1 MHVSKRKKNKD
12 NQAPIAAPEIT
23 SAGPIEI
30 EPVLEAIEEALE
42 WAHDVAAGLVRDY
55 PEEVASIERARAFMR
70 KRFRGEP
77 ATVAVEDVLFAI
89 GLVISSI
96 DRDPGPIAVRIL
108 RLAEPLWFP
117 SAAQLW
123 ERSLPR
129 PVIRA
134 PRFGGAFTTHH
145 AFA

>member
-1 MHVSKRKKNKD
+1 MSKRKKKENKS
-12 NQAPIAAPEIT
+12 QPAAPEIA
-23 SAGPIEI
+23 SEGPIEI
-30 EPVLEAIEEALE
+30 EPVLTAIEEALD
-42 WAHDVAAGLVRDY
+42 WALDIAAGLVRDY
-55 PEEVASIERARAFMR
+55 PEEVSSIERARAFMR

-77 ATVAVEDVLFAI
+77 AMVAVEDVLFAI
-89 GLVISSI
+89 GLIIGSI
-96 DRDPGPIAVRIL
+96 DYDPGPLAVRIL

-145 AFA
+145 TSA

>member
-1 MHVSKRKKNKD
+1 MSKRKKKE
-12 NQAPIAAPEIT
+12 NQAKPATPEIA
-23 SAGPIEI
+23 SEGPIEL
-30 EPVLEAIEEALE
+30 EPVLVAIEEALD
-42 WAHDVAAGLVRDY
+42 WALDVAAGLVRDF

-89 GLVISSI
+89 GLIIGSI
-96 DRDPGPIAVRIL
+96 EYDPGPIAVRIL

>member
-1 MHVSKRKKNKD
+1 MHVSKRKKKE
-12 NQAPIAAPEIT
+12 NQAQPATPAIT
-23 SAGPIEI
+23 SQGPIEI
-30 EPVLEAIEEALE
+30 EPVLAAIEEAFE
-42 WAHDVAAGLVRDY
+42 WALEIAAGLVRDY

-89 GLVISSI
+89 GLIIGSI
-96 DRDPGPIAVRIL
+96 DYDPSPIAVRIL

-117 SAAQLW
+117 SATQLW

-145 AFA
+145 ASA